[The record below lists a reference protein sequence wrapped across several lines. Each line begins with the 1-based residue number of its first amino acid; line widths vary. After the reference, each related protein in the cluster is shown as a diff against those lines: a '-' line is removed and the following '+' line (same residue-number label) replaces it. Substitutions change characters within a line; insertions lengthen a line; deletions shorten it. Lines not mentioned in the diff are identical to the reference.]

1 MIENTNTWS
10 SELML
15 SSVIHL
21 NHAYDTLFD
30 GFIKTSL
37 LFTMHEHVPHWWYV
51 MESKLS
57 LALFLLLFCLFLCLR
72 NPLLVHSQNWIYW
85 QGLAKLMQKRPSLEI
100 TPNSAGKPL
109 LDTPMT
115 FLWWWSWEGVWYVRS
130 LRVFKHR
137 KIIDK
142 FGPCLSWKHSK
153 HPNFLSFFLSF

>member
-1 MIENTNTWS
+1 
-10 SELML
+10 
-15 SSVIHL
+15 
-21 NHAYDTLFD
+21 
-30 GFIKTSL
+30 
-37 LFTMHEHVPHWWYV
+37 

-57 LALFLLLFCLFLCLR
+57 LTLFLPLFCLFLCLR

-85 QGLAKLMQKRPSLEI
+85 QRLAKLMQKRPSLKI

-115 FLWWWSWEGVWYVRS
+115 FLWWWSWEGVWHVGL

-153 HPNFLSFFLSF
+153 HPNFLFFFFFFKWKQPFLYALKQITGQETYAGSLQHHSTAYNAVSHVQDFIHNNILKL